1 MRKYIINSNHVKKR
15 PHFYWTHP
23 SAAKRLMESSTSFTH
38 AIKILDVIQ
47 WREMGKRE
55 VTKGKPSGQNLVLR
69 HYLLVLQV
77 ITE

>member
-1 MRKYIINSNHVKKR
+1 MRKYSIINSNHLKGTA
-15 PHFYWTHP
+15 FYWTHP

-55 VTKGKPSGQNLVLR
+55 VTKGKPSGRNIVLR